1 MAKPAIIF
9 FKLEFHKSG
18 VIKIAYLYV
27 LSELRLKNRRGRI
40 TKRKVYLRNQM
51 AVIFQTYSVAE
62 AHLKVHVTKN
72 SGLADLFVYSVSS
85 VGRATGDSIWYMTE
99 SRARATSRIYLSALA
114 EAALVV
120 FFVDA
125 PAKAGWRKAR
135 KLSRAL

>member
-1 MAKPAIIF
+1 
-9 FKLEFHKSG
+9 
-18 VIKIAYLYV
+18 
-27 LSELRLKNRRGRI
+27 
-40 TKRKVYLRNQM
+40 M

-85 VGRATGDSIWYMTE
+85 VGRAKGDSIWYMTE

-114 EAALVV
+114 EAAIVV

-125 PAKAGWRKAR
+125 PAKAGWRKAK

>member
-1 MAKPAIIF
+1 
-9 FKLEFHKSG
+9 
-18 VIKIAYLYV
+18 
-27 LSELRLKNRRGRI
+27 
-40 TKRKVYLRNQM
+40 M

-62 AHLKVHVTKN
+62 AHLKVHITKN
-72 SGLADLFVYSVSS
+72 SGLADLFVCSVSS

-114 EAALVV
+114 EAALVI